1 MLKKFKKVL
10 LQTPTSFLQ
19 YNYHRERRMLVSDTV
34 FLEAASKKIDVLGK
48 SQERVLEPIFRKN
61 IDIKRKLLLQFS
73 SSTED
78 FLEIFQIIKIL
89 FFTTPLESCI

>member
-1 MLKKFKKVL
+1 MLKKFKKGL

-48 SQERVLEPIFRKN
+48 SQKRVLEPIFSKN

-89 FFTTPLESCI
+89 FFTTPPESCI

>member
-1 MLKKFKKVL
+1 
-10 LQTPTSFLQ
+10 
-19 YNYHRERRMLVSDTV
+19 MLVSDTV
-34 FLEAASKKIDVLGK
+34 FLEAASKKIDVLGE
-48 SQERVLEPIFRKN
+48 SQERVLEPIFSKN

-89 FFTTPLESCI
+89 FFTTPLESWI